1 MKPLIIIIG
10 ALVVIGLTF
19 TLVNSQ
25 SSPQEEKEKA
35 KTAASHSKHLWKE
48 TSLAT
53 PELKP
58 AVSATVSKM
67 PLEERITQLFYVG
80 VEGTT
85 LTPSEEKMIADGK
98 VGGVIFL
105 GRNIQN
111 SDQFQSLVNGVK
123 KANAT
128 NPTPLFL
135 GVDEEGG
142 RVSRIPTPLKK
153 LPSSYEIG
161 AENDPE
167 LAFTAGELLARKVK
181 AFGLNMNFAPVLD
194 INNNPDNQVIGD
206 RSFGDTPKRVTQMG
220 VAEMKGI
227 QSEGIIPV
235 LKHFPGHGDTSVDSH
250 VNLPVIEKSM
260 SQIDDFELN
269 PFKEAIDQGADAVMT
284 AHILFPELDEEQP
297 ATFSSTI
304 IQNLLREK
312 ADFDG
317 LVITD
322 DMGMGA
328 ISKNFGT
335 NEAAINAIQAGS
347 DMVLLTDTRN
357 KNFNRVKEALLKA
370 VKEGAISEKQ
380 IDDSVTRILRTKEKY
395 NLSKDS
401 RTDIDIEKLNEQITK
416 LRNETN

>member
-1 MKPLIIIIG
+1 MKPLIIILG

-19 TLVNSQ
+19 ILVTTQ
-25 SSPQEEKEKA
+25 SSLQAEKEEV

-53 PELKP
+53 PEIKP
-58 AVSATVSKM
+58 AVSTKVSNM
-67 PLEERITQLFYVG
+67 PLEEKITQLLYVG
-80 VEGTT
+80 VEGTS
-85 LTPSEEKMIADGK
+85 LAPSEEQMIADGR

-111 SDQFQSLVNGVK
+111 TDQLQTLVNEAK
-123 KANAT
+123 KANES
-128 NPTPLFL
+128 NPTPMFL

-153 LPSSYEIG
+153 LPSSYKIG
-161 AENDPE
+161 SENDPE
-167 LAFTAGELLARKVK
+167 LAFTAGKLLARKVK

-194 INNNPDNQVIGD
+194 INNNPENQVIGD
-206 RSFGDTPKRVTQMG
+206 RSFGNTPKHVTQMG
-220 VAEMKGI
+220 VAEMRGI

-260 SQIDDFELN
+260 SQIDDFELK
-269 PFKEAIDQGADAVMT
+269 PFKEAIDQGAEAVMT
-284 AHILFPELDEEQP
+284 AHILFPELDKAQP

-312 ADFDG
+312 ANFDG

-328 ISKNFGT
+328 ISKNYGT
-335 NEAAINAIQAGS
+335 NEATVKAIQAGS

-357 KNFNRVKEALLKA
+357 GNFDKVKEALLKA
-370 VKEGAISEKQ
+370 VKEGTISKKQ

-395 NLSKDS
+395 NLSKDEQ
-401 RTDIDIEKLNEQITK
+401 TEIDFEQLNEQITK